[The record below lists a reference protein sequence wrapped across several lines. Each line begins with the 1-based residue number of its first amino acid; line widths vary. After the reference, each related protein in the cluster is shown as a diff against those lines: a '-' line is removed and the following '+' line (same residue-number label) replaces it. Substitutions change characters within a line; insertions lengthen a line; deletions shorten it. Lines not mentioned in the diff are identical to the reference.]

1 MKHPDGKVVVILNAP
16 PGAGKDTLA
25 NNEYWVTDVGNLLLN
40 EWQHDRHSVFNS
52 EPIKEEFKQ
61 PLRSIAYDVVLTVY
75 GNEVAKEFL
84 YRLLDRELKE
94 EAWEK
99 LGGMSPRQFLIYTSE
114 NYVKVCFGGN
124 IFGKIAARSVVEVPV
139 YLRTGG
145 TIHIFS
151 DGGFAEEIDEVVKA
165 VGAENVYIFQW
176 SADGCSF
183 KGDSRRYLTRGDVA
197 DGVRFVMLPHN
208 PKQTNEEEWRAACLQ
223 RVQEYVESESKIA

>member
-25 NNEYWVTDVGNLLLN
+25 CDYDWVTDVGNLLLN

-208 PKQTNEEEWRAACLQ
+208 TKKDNKDKWKSACLH
-223 RVQEYVESESKIA
+223 RVQEYVESELKIA

>member
-25 NNEYWVTDVGNLLLN
+25 CDYDWASSVGNFLLG
-40 EWQHDRHSVFNS
+40 EWQYENHSMFNS
-52 EPIKEEFKQ
+52 EPIKEEFKKS
-61 PLRSIAYDVVLTVY
+61 LCSIAYDVVMTVY
-75 GNEVAKEFL
+75 GSDVAEEFL
-84 YRLLDRELKE
+84 SRLLNRELKE
-94 EAWEK
+94 QPWDK

-124 IFGKIAARSVVEVPV
+124 TFGKIAARSVVEVPV
-139 YLRTGG
+139 YPRTGG
-145 TIHIFS
+145 AVHIFS

-183 KGDSRRYLTRGDVA
+183 KGDSRRYFTRGDVA

-208 PKQTNEEEWRAACLQ
+208 TKKDNVDKWKAACLQ